1 MVHELK
7 IKECFWKDVWNGR
20 KTFEIRKNDRNYKVG
35 DVVHFH
41 VIDETENEIQIE
53 KEFNDKYNNYVITY
67 VFNGG
72 EYGLDKDYCIFGIR
86 QWIQFE
92 DKDDELIRVRDLVSL
107 LQNNPL
113 DNVLCAENEE
123 SEPYDILDVLKGNG
137 TTQGFTYVQVR
148 LSDLE

>member
-7 IKECFWKDVWNGR
+7 IKECYWKDVWNGR
-20 KTFEIRKNDRNYKVG
+20 KTFEIRKNDRGYKIG
-35 DVVHFH
+35 DVIHFH
-41 VIDETENEIQIE
+41 PIDDNGNEISIE
-53 KEFNDKYNNYVITY
+53 KEFNDKYNNYLITY
-67 VFNGG
+67 VFEGG
-72 EYGLDKDYCIFGIR
+72 EYGLDKDFCVFGIR

-92 DKDDELIRVRDLVSL
+92 DKDEELIRVRDLVSL
-107 LQNNPL
+107 LQGNPL

-123 SEPYDILDVLKGNG
+123 LEPYDILDVLKGNG